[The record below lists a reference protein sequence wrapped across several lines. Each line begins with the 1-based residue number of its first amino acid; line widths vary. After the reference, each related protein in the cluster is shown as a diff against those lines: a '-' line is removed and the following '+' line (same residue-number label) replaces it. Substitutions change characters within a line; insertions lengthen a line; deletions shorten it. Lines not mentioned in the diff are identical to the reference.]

1 MNGLTAIVIVMGIFA
16 AGWLLTVMGTAPKVG
31 AGVTARAGW

>member
-1 MNGLTAIVIVMGIFA
+1 MNGITAIVIVMGIFA
-16 AGWLLTVMGTAPKVG
+16 AGRLLTLMGTAPGGG

>member
-1 MNGLTAIVIVMGIFA
+1 MNGITAIVIVMGIFA
-16 AGWLLTVMGTAPKVG
+16 AGRPLVVMASAPGGG

>member
-1 MNGLTAIVIVMGIFA
+1 MNGITAIVIVMGIFA
-16 AGWLLTVMGTAPKVG
+16 AGRILVVMGTAPGGG